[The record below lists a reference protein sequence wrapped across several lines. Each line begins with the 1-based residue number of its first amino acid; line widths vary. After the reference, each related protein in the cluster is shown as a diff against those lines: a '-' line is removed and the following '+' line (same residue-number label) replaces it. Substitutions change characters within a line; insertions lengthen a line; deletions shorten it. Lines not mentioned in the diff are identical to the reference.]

1 MKKSIKWIRIGW
13 ACAFLAPFL
22 ISTYP
27 MKSFIDLQEAN
38 SVVLAFRDTVNQHYA
53 EESIQAAEYADD
65 RANATVWR
73 TINKLEQA
81 QVDLEHAQIATQ
93 RDFVRFGA
101 ELEDYSEEAHQAIM
115 DSIEASKSS
124 TAAQL
129 AAAREG
135 AAMAGDDAA
144 TQAAET
150 QEQGAGI
157 QGMIQDKL
165 MDIHTGLYRTCEIL
179 DEATEIATYANIVDN
194 IVPWYIIKA
203 VEDFLKMIP
212 RTIGF
217 STPRVCLGPFC
228 IPSLNF
234 KLPLPWAVPVTKI
247 RMVFWLVPTSEVIPD
262 ALVEETR
269 ASGALYMLVQLQSVY
284 T

>member
-1 MKKSIKWIRIGW
+1 
-13 ACAFLAPFL
+13 
-22 ISTYP
+22 
-27 MKSFIDLQEAN
+27 
-38 SVVLAFRDTVNQHYA
+38 
-53 EESIQAAEYADD
+53 
-65 RANATVWR
+65 
-73 TINKLEQA
+73 
-81 QVDLEHAQIATQ
+81 
-93 RDFVRFGA
+93 
-101 ELEDYSEEAHQAIM
+101 
-115 DSIEASKSS
+115 
-124 TAAQL
+124 
-129 AAAREG
+129 
-135 AAMAGDDAA
+135 
-144 TQAAET
+144 
-150 QEQGAGI
+150 
-157 QGMIQDKL
+157 